1 MKLDTF
7 LKASA
12 LALDVF
18 HNQSTKQLSGLV
30 RNGVKRRMDR
40 IANSPQSGV
49 VKQSQHNSSPAQP
62 VTRQLNA
69 NARQN
74 PSMPPLQQQMPYVR
88 QPMFDPRATEHVKKA
103 MRYVT
108 PENAQ
113 KVAQWHSIFKSFLS
127 KD

>member
-40 IANSPQSGV
+40 YAGPPQGDATQQPRRSAPTAQTIPHKPSANVRQS
-49 VKQSQHNSSPAQP
+49 SSMTPF
-62 VTRQLNA
+62 RQQA
-69 NARQN
+69 
-74 PSMPPLQQQMPYVR
+74 PYVR